1 MTYFRELV
9 SSLSTDVLEMIFSS
23 EKMKNMEPKHIY
35 SIGVFIANR
44 ESLVKSYIVDGKGW
58 FGVLS

>member
-44 ESLVKSYIVDGKGW
+44 ESLVKSY
-58 FGVLS
+58 